1 MVIKKN
7 IFTLELKLLLFSL
20 VSLFILKI
28 FFIKQFDL
36 ILITTFFDILIFVFI
51 FFVFILF
58 KNIFSKILFH
68 VIYVFNFILFS
79 FYYIFFYDVSQ
90 RGILISKIKLDSIIF
105 VLKNIISLKLVFI
118 VFLALFIV
126 YFLSFF
132 ILKNK
137 KLFLSS
143 SFLKIFSLI
152 SIFLFLFLI
161 LLFNLNYNPYADV
174 VLNFK
179 NSFSYIPLED
189 DSKDLSLFSNNS
201 SIFPDSKLEV
211 KYKKIILL
219 IGEEWMFSSFVKDS
233 QSLENN
239 FFKRIKND
247 THFYS
252 NYHTSN
258 QDSRTAIYTLLTS
271 QFIPFEAYLDSTYSI
286 YLDKIKNSPSLV
298 NYFNDNN
305 YSTFF
310 VVSSIEKPD
319 IATPFNWN
327 EIITLKEDVYNS
339 NKYYCSS
346 LFTYETSCEDLSIF
360 EDVKEKIISD
370 ENIFLVQEF
379 IYGHSYK
386 HIIDTK
392 KSRTQ
397 YYNEYFNNLYDFL
410 EKESL
415 LEDTLIIITSDHGS
429 RAYNEMI
436 SPEGYHIPF
445 LVVSNN
451 LDYLENNS
459 LLSHLDFKDIL
470 YKYILGIDYIPNNE
484 SIMFTGGTN
493 SDLLGFITKE
503 NDFGIINSSKSLL
516 INYSKKD
523 LSIKEKSQNHYSYYN
538 FLKNNFK

>member
-1 MVIKKN
+1 MAIKKN
-7 IFTLELKLLLFSL
+7 ILTLELKLLIFSL
-20 VSLFILKI
+20 ISLFVLKI
-28 FFIKQFDL
+28 FYIKQLDI
-36 ILITTFFDILIFVFI
+36 ILITTFFDILIFTFI
-51 FFVFILF
+51 FSIFILF
-58 KNIFSKILFH
+58 KNIFSKVLFH
-68 VIYVFNFILFS
+68 IIYVLNFILFS
-79 FYYIFFYDVSQ
+79 FFYIFYYDVSQ
-90 RGILISKIKLDSIIF
+90 RGLFISKIKLDAITF
-105 VLKNIISLKLVFI
+105 VLKNIISFKLILI
-118 VFLALFIV
+118 VFLALFFI

-132 ILKNK
+132 ILKYK
-137 KLFLSS
+137 KFLLN
-143 SFLKIFSLI
+143 SFTLKLVSLI
-152 SIFLFLFLI
+152 SLLIFLFLV

-189 DSKDLSLFSNNS
+189 NSKDLS
-201 SIFPDSKLEV
+201 IFPVNNTLYPENELDI

-219 IGEEWMFSSFVKDS
+219 IGEEWMFSSFLKDS
-233 QSLENN
+233 NSLDNSFFKKTENN
-239 FFKRIKND
+239 

-252 NYHTSN
+252 NYYTTN

-286 YLDKIKNSPSLV
+286 YLEKIKTVPSLV
-298 NYFNDNN
+298 DYFNDNN
-305 YSTFF
+305 YSSFF
-310 VVSSIEKPD
+310 VVSSIEQPD
-319 IATPFNWN
+319 IATPFNWT
-327 EIITLKEDVYNS
+327 EIVTLKEDVYNS
-339 NKYYCSS
+339 NNYYCSS
-346 LFTYETSCEDLSIF
+346 LFTYETSCEDLSILD
-360 EDVKEKIISD
+360 DVKKKLISD

-397 YYNEYFNNLYDFL
+397 YYNNYFNSLYDFL

-415 LEDTLIIITSDHGS
+415 LKDTLIIITSDHGS
-429 RAYNEMI
+429 RAYNEMV

-445 LVVSNN
+445 LVISNN
-451 LDYLENNS
+451 LDYKDDDS
-459 LLSHLDFKDIL
+459 LLSHLNFKDIL
-470 YKYILGIDYIPNNE
+470 YKYILGIDYIPNNK

-493 SDLLGFITKE
+493 SDLLGFITNK

-516 INYSKKD
+516 INYNKED